1 MRMTRRHA
9 VLTSLMTPV
18 LTTKLWASSA
28 LATTAE
34 DPVRALRAGGVVAA
48 FRHTLAPGTFDPPE
62 FKLGDCS
69 TQRNLSEEG
78 RAQARQM
85 GVWFSANKLR
95 PLAVRSSP
103 WCRCVE
109 TATLAFG
116 TAAAWSAL
124 ASPSGQ
130 TAEAR
135 TSQQLALR
143 AALQAASAK
152 RGSFEVWVTHMFVMN
167 DFVQVSLAPGEGLV
181 LRADPAGAPEVLA
194 RIMAF

>member
-18 LTTKLWASSA
+18 LTPKLWASSA
-28 LATTAE
+28 FATTAE
-34 DPVRALRAGGVVAA
+34 DPVRALRASGVVAA

-78 RAQARQM
+78 RAQARLM
-85 GVWFSANKLR
+85 GLWFSTNKLR

-116 TAAAWSAL
+116 SAAAWPAL
-124 ASPSGQ
+124 GSPSGQ

-167 DFVQVSLAPGEGLV
+167 DLVQVSLAPGEGLV